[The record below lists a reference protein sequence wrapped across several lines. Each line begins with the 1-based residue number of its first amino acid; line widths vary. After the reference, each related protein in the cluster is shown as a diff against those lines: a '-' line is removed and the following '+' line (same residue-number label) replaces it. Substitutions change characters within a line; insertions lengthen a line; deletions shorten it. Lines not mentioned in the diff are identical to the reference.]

1 MSNIIPF
8 NFNSQSVRV
17 ITDNNG
23 EPWFVLADVC
33 KVLALDNPTKVKG
46 RLNEA
51 DIQVIDLQ
59 ALNTK
64 EGRRIKDLVNTIN
77 ESGLYDVV
85 LDSRKQEAKEFRR
98 YVTSEILPS
107 IRKTGSYSITQQFPV
122 PQTFSEALKLAYE
135 QSVVID
141 QQKQQIEEKDQY
153 IVASNE
159 ASIKA
164 GEILVRE
171 FVKSN
176 DLIQIGQNEFYEWM
190 REQGILLK
198 NCREPDQRYVKRG
211 YFTYKPSE
219 EMHGGKFRY
228 TLRITPRGKIWL
240 ARRYLDYLDSD
251 ITA

>member
-1 MSNIIPF
+1 MKELSAVTTTMSSTEIAKLTGKEKTNIHRDVK
-8 NFNSQSVRV
+8 SQ
-17 ITDNNG
+17 I
-23 EPWFVLADVC
+23 L
-33 KVLALDNPTKVKG
+33 
-46 RLNEA
+46 
-51 DIQVIDLQ
+51 I
-59 ALNTK
+59 
-64 EGRRIKDLVNTIN
+64 
-77 ESGLYDVV
+77 GLYGLKDDSYLNDNKIQGVTVV
-85 LDSRKQEAKEFRR
+85 LDNRD
-98 YVTSEILPS
+98 YWSEVLLDKYHTDILISGYEVKYRAAIVKRWHELEHKNQDALPD
-107 IRKTGSYSITQQFPV
+107 FPV
-122 PQTFSEALKLAYE
+122 PKTFSEALKLAYE

-141 QQKQQIEEKDQY
+141 QQKHQIEEKDLY

-198 NCREPDQRYVKRG
+198 NRREPDQKYVKRG

-240 ARRYLDYLDSD
+240 ARKYLDYLDSD